1 MPPDPPPSTGGVK
14 RQQSTSNRSVK
25 GARRRMK
32 VKNKSAW
39 QMIRAVVKRASY
51 NNKGEEESDG
61 SNSDGN
67 GNEGK

>member
-1 MPPDPPPSTGGVK
+1 M
-14 RQQSTSNRSVK
+14 R
-25 GARRRMK
+25 

-51 NNKGEEESDG
+51 SNKGEEESEG